1 MKINDFDFNKD
12 MCNYNNYRVAG
23 YFRGVYISRE
33 HNQSS
38 KIKIVKKKIN
48 VEDLG
53 GAVQYLHS

>member
-1 MKINDFDFNKD
+1 